1 MDDLI
6 SMISA
11 VYSYAITVDK
21 DTAIVI
27 VMTAIV
33 MTTLALVMYVT
44 RIKDHMRE
52 EKRIDDSHFA
62 KVKEH
67 LGDLIESVEEAILQR
82 GLGLI
87 EKYVPEPT
95 EGCSVSRGIDC
106 QFMQKERFENDMSKA
121 IEGRL
126 KNKSIGWMKEN
137 GFHESDKNGLEN
149 YIEMRKK
156 NVVDFLIPYIE
167 KKARVRFKSLSGK
180 VKMFIDENE
189 IAVYLTS
196 ITKFAIEE
204 QKLADK
210 EIAEY
215 RRTHG
220 FLPELVLKLINIL
233 KRIKK

>member
-1 MDDLI
+1 
-6 SMISA
+6 
-11 VYSYAITVDK
+11 
-21 DTAIVI
+21 
-27 VMTAIV
+27 
-33 MTTLALVMYVT
+33 
-44 RIKDHMRE
+44 
-52 EKRIDDSHFA
+52 
-62 KVKEH
+62 
-67 LGDLIESVEEAILQR
+67 
-82 GLGLI
+82 
-87 EKYVPEPT
+87 
-95 EGCSVSRGIDC
+95 
-106 QFMQKERFENDMSKA
+106 MSKA